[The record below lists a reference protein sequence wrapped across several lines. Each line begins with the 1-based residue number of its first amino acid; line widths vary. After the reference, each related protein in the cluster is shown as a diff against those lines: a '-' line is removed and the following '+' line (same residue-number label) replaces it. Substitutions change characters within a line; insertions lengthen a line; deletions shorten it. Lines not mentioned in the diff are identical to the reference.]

1 MTTTQ
6 GELAGL
12 SRYIFRT
19 PRWYATMAFGMVI
32 AVLVGVAA
40 FDSRF
45 VLEDAWLGLFY
56 LGIPTLIA
64 SVLTAPLDRALGG
77 QFTFNRSTLLATVS
91 LLIAVAVL
99 VVAGLVATIT
109 ALGQNFVYDAL
120 IGALALIFAF
130 RFLVVHAVS
139 RTHPLASLVPASIQT
154 LTAGVFLFVYSGTMN
169 FLVLGDLP
177 YLQALL
183 SRPEHAP
190 PEITNAFVPGD
201 FALLIGMSALYTAI
215 AYAFLR
221 VLDRPWRRSL
231 DVSALDFLRGFI
243 GHIAEGSRELE
254 DFFEKIGEEAVVP
267 VTVLSFRR
275 ADGSEKARWVLPMIH
290 PGPMGD
296 IGGGNLP
303 QRVAESADGLAFPPH
318 ATAGHDFNLVTERE
332 VDTLIDAA
340 ERAAERIEYTDE
352 ATPPVRIEKG
362 DASVLGQR
370 VDGDGL
376 FVATFAPGF
385 ADDIDYA
392 VGLAAGAEARVQ
404 GLSDIL
410 IVDAHNS
417 NDGLQGGDGLGHVV
431 PGSRRSFE
439 LIQAVSDAAS
449 ELDGTKSGPMKLGIA
464 WEPTNWKPAEGIG
477 PLGIRVAVLAVAGTR
492 VAYVLVDGNNM
503 EPGLRDWIVNAIEGV
518 DEVEVMTTDTHIVNT
533 VQSSNQVGAAV
544 DHGELV
550 SRISDLV
557 DRAHADLE
565 PVEAGMASETAEVTV
580 FGNDRTETLASQA
593 NAVISMGGGL
603 LAAVI
608 VGSAAITLLIFVLT

>member
-19 PRWYATMAFGMVI
+19 PRWYTTMAFGMVI
-32 AVLVGVAA
+32 AILVGVAA

-56 LGIPTLIA
+56 LGIPTVIA
-64 SVLTAPLDRALGG
+64 SVLTAPIDRALGG

-91 LLIAVAVL
+91 LLVAVAVL
-99 VVAGLVATIT
+99 VLAGLVATLT

-120 IGALALIFAF
+120 IGVLALIFAF

-139 RTHPLASLVPASIQT
+139 RTHPIASLVPASVQT
-154 LTAGVFLFVYSGTMN
+154 LTAGLFLFVYSGTMN
-169 FLVLGDLP
+169 FLVVGDIP

-190 PEITNAFVPGD
+190 PEITNAFVPVD
-201 FALLIGMSALYTAI
+201 FGLLIGMSALYTGV

-254 DFFEKIGEEAVVP
+254 DFFEEIGEEAVVP

-275 ADGSEKARWVLPMIH
+275 QDGTEKARWVLPMIH

-303 QRVAESADGLAFPPH
+303 QRVAESAEGLAFPPH

-332 VDTLIDAA
+332 VDTLIEAA
-340 ERAAERIEYTDE
+340 ERAADRIEYTE
-352 ATPPVRIEKG
+352 SGTPPVRIENG

-370 VDGDGL
+370 IDGDGL

-385 ADDIDYA
+385 ADDVEYA
-392 VGLAAGAEARVQ
+392 VGLAAGAEARVE
-404 GLSDIL
+404 GLDDVL

-417 NDGLQGGDGLGHVV
+417 NNGLQGDDLGHVV

-439 LIQAVSDAAS
+439 LIQAVSDAAAS
-449 ELDGTKSGPMKLGIA
+449 LADAETGPIELGTA
-464 WEPTNWKPAEGIG
+464 WEPTNWKPEEGIG
-477 PLGIRVAVLAVAGTR
+477 PLGIRVAVVTVAGTS

-503 EPGLRDWIVNAIEGV
+503 EPGLRETIVAGIDGV
-518 DEVEVMTTDTHIVNT
+518 DEVEVMTTDTHIVNI
-533 VQSSNQVGAAV
+533 VQSSNQVGGAI

-550 SRISDLV
+550 SRVADLV
-557 DRAHADLE
+557 DRAAADRE
-565 PVEAGMASETAEVTV
+565 PVEAGMASETAAVTV

-593 NAVISMGGGL
+593 NAVISMGAG
-603 LAAVI
+603 LAAAVV
-608 VGSAAITLLIFVLT
+608 VGTAAVTLLIFVLT

>member
-19 PRWYATMAFGMVI
+19 PRWYATMAVGMVI
-32 AVLVGVAA
+32 AVLVGIAA
-40 FDSRF
+40 FDSRY

-56 LGIPTLIA
+56 LGIPTVIA
-64 SVLTAPLDRALGG
+64 SVVTAPIDRALGG

-91 LLIAVAVL
+91 LLVAVAVL
-99 VVAGLVATIT
+99 MVAGLLATFT
-109 ALGQNFVYDAL
+109 SLGQNFVYDAL
-120 IGALALIFAF
+120 IGVLAFIFAF

-139 RTHPLASLVPASIQT
+139 RTRPLASLVPASIQT
-154 LTAGVFLFVYSGTMN
+154 LTAGIFLFVYSGTMN
-169 FLVLGDLP
+169 FLYAGDLP

-183 SRPEHAP
+183 SRSAQAP

-201 FALLIGMSALYTAI
+201 FALLIGMSALYTGI

-221 VLDRPWRRSL
+221 ILDRPWRRSL

-254 DFFEKIGEEAVVP
+254 DFFEEIGEEAVVP

-275 ADGSEKARWVLPMIH
+275 QDGSEKARWVLPMIH

-303 QRVAESADGLAFPPH
+303 QRVAESAEGLAFPPH

-332 VDTLIDAA
+332 VDTLIEAA
-340 ERAAERIEYTDE
+340 ETATDRIEYTGTGT
-352 ATPPVRIEKG
+352 APVRVDVGE
-362 DASVLGQR
+362 ASVLGQR
-370 VDGDGL
+370 FDDDGF
-376 FVATFAPGF
+376 FVTTFAPGF
-385 ADDIDYA
+385 ADDIEYA
-392 VGLAAGAEARVQ
+392 VGLAAGAEARVE
-404 GLSDIL
+404 GLEDIL

-417 NDGLQGGDGLGHVV
+417 NNGLQGDDMGHVV

-439 LIQAVSDAAS
+439 MIQAVSNAAAHL
-449 ELDGTKSGPMKLGIA
+449 EAAESGPIELGTA
-464 WEPTNWKPAEGIG
+464 WDPTNWKPAEGIG
-477 PLGIRVAVLAVAGTR
+477 PLGIRVAVLSVEGSR
-492 VAYVLVDGNNM
+492 VVYVLIDGNNM
-503 EPGLRDWIVNAIEGV
+503 EPGLREQIVEGV
-518 DEVEVMTTDTHIVNT
+518 GPADEVEVMTTDTHIVNT
-533 VQSSNQVGAAV
+533 VKSSNQVGSAI
-544 DHGELV
+544 DHDELLD
-550 SRISDLV
+550 RIADLV
-557 DRAHADLE
+557 DRASEDLE
-565 PVEAGMASETAEVTV
+565 PVQAGMASETAEVTV

-603 LAAVI
+603 AAAVI
-608 VGSAAITLLIFVLT
+608 IATAAVTLLIFFLT

>member
-19 PRWYATMAFGMVI
+19 PRWYSTMAFGMVI

-64 SVLTAPLDRALGG
+64 SVLTAPLDRVLGG

-99 VVAGLVATIT
+99 VVAGLVATLT
-109 ALGQNFVYDAL
+109 QLGQNFVYDAL
-120 IGALALIFAF
+120 IGVLALIFAF

-139 RTHPLASLVPASIQT
+139 RTHPLSSLVPASIQT
-154 LTAGVFLFVYSGTMN
+154 LTAGLFLFVYSGTMN
-169 FLVLGDLP
+169 FLVVGDLP

-183 SRPEHAP
+183 SRPDHAP
-190 PEITNAFVPGD
+190 PEITNAFLPGD
-201 FALLIGMSALYTAI
+201 FALLIGMSALYTVI

-254 DFFEKIGEEAVVP
+254 DFFEEIGDEAVVP

-340 ERAAERIEYTDE
+340 ERAFERIEYTDE
-352 ATPPVRIEKG
+352 ATPPVRIENG

-385 ADDIDYA
+385 ADDIEYA

-404 GLSDIL
+404 GLSDVL

-417 NDGLQGGDGLGHVV
+417 NNGLQGDDLGHVV

-439 LIQAVSDAAS
+439 MIQAVSDAAAHLA
-449 ELDGTKSGPMKLGIA
+449 EAESGSMELGIA
-464 WEPTNWKPAEGIG
+464 WEPTNWKPDEGIG
-477 PLGIRVAVLAVAGTR
+477 PLGIRVAVLSVADER

-503 EPGLRDWIVNAIEGV
+503 EPGLRDQIVDGIGGV
-518 DEVEVMTTDTHIVNT
+518 DQVEVMTTDTHIVNT
-533 VQSSNQVGAAV
+533 VQSSNQVGAAM
-544 DHGELV
+544 DHDTLTAHV
-550 SRISDLV
+550 SDLV
-557 DRAHADLE
+557 DRAIADLE
-565 PVEAGMASETAEVTV
+565 PVEAGMASETAAVTV
-580 FGNDRTETLASQA
+580 FGNDRTENLASQA

-603 LAAVI
+603 LAAVV
-608 VGSAAITLLIFVLT
+608 VGTAAITLLIFVLT